1 MIKKI
6 FAAKFWRLISLFI
19 FLIITAMSLSLFA
32 QTSQEQQVQ
41 RQIDELMK
49 AREEMLKTL
58 LNDSGF
64 QSFDKQ
70 FEDLVKR
77 FEKENIGSGPQMDTG
92 EVIGEYDWRETSTHQ
107 IFVLKIKQ
115 IKNKPL
121 DIKIEKG
128 QIKLKG
134 DVESVDLTNPKSRVA
149 TKVHFERVFV
159 IPQGVDQSNPEFENK
174 AGELLIKFKK
184 FKNSIVPP
192 KINKK
197 APNDQRLPVG
207 KDENDLTI

>member
-1 MIKKI
+1 MINKI
-6 FAAKFWRLISLFI
+6 FAAKFWRLISPLI
-19 FLIITAMSLSLFA
+19 FLIITVMSLSLFA
-32 QTSQEQQVQ
+32 QTNQEQQVQ

-49 AREEMLKTL
+49 AREEMLKSL

-77 FEKENIGSGPQMDTG
+77 FEKENIGSGPEMDTG

-159 IPQGVDQSNPEFENK
+159 IPQGVDES
-174 AGELLIKFKK
+174 
-184 FKNSIVPP
+184 
-192 KINKK
+192 
-197 APNDQRLPVG
+197 
-207 KDENDLTI
+207 

>member
-1 MIKKI
+1 MINKI
-6 FAAKFWRLISLFI
+6 FAAKFWRLISPLI
-19 FLIITAMSLSLFA
+19 FLIITVMSLSLFA
-32 QTSQEQQVQ
+32 QTNQEQQVQ

-49 AREEMLKTL
+49 AREEMLKSL

-77 FEKENIGSGPQMDTG
+77 FEKENIGSGPEMDTG

-159 IPQGVDQSNPEFENK
+159 IPQGVDQTNPEFENK
-174 AGELLIKFKK
+174 SGELLIKFKK
-184 FKNSIVPP
+184 FKNSIAPP
-192 KINKK
+192 KINRQMINACLLVKMK
-197 APNDQRLPVG
+197 M
-207 KDENDLTI
+207 T